1 MGWRGQ
7 FKAGWK
13 APVGSWQRA
22 AAPPPQPPCREPP
35 PEWEDVPPLDLPD
48 DLSGDLAESK
58 RVIADLLREIEER
71 DSKLAEVS
79 AAHDRATAELE
90 QRRAYI
96 AEQGRALQER
106 DERLAKF
113 EAATAGL
120 IAELQQ
126 MQDQLAAA
134 EAGLAAGMTP
144 AFLRAAL
151 RVLHPDKFQ
160 GHPPVADVA
169 AFVEARYKELADA
182 VAKIGDR
189 G

>member
-1 MGWRGQ
+1 MGWRDQ
-7 FKAGWK
+7 FKAGWT

-22 AAPPPQPPCREPP
+22 PPPRPQPSPREPP

-48 DLSGDLAESK
+48 DSSGDLAESK
-58 RVIADLLREIEER
+58 RVIADLLREIEDR

-79 AAHDRATAELE
+79 AAHDQATAELE

-96 AEQGRALQER
+96 AEQARTLQER
-106 DERLAKF
+106 DERLTKF

-120 IAELQQ
+120 IAELLQA
-126 MQDQLAAA
+126 QDQLAAA
-134 EAGLAAGMTP
+134 ETGLAAGLAP

-169 AFVEARYKELADA
+169 AFVEARYKELQDA